1 MALGSIEHLQHYFT
15 KTGLIAKKESNAQ
28 RKGLVPA
35 IGSLSAHV
43 KANPSLSGLPNS
55 TSPYRPHFSTHLS
68 LHSRLMSRR
77 SRSFRSSNNSGGY
90 APTVTRDSGL
100 LSANGQA
107 APSSGFDALRT
118 LKMTTHA
125 TRSVRSHLLSLLDEY
140 GHTQP
145 RQVSAR
151 YRFPRAKP
159 QKRRAFFSRTDRT
172 DPLARI
178 RRAVLD
184 VLPLLRELEKSARVP
199 LSDDAYDAGSDR
211 RVVLSLRHAGWRMAR
226 VDPSLDEAEDEF
238 NVDEENEWLPWQRWD
253 ERFIEGIENQRGG
266 VAQYL
271 DIDEVLFCGSR
282 TSGLGIRAGTC
293 DAEGDTRA
301 RERALRATGGV
312 REHANMFDS
321 MRDLV
326 MEEPGELQTLVE
338 EDGNG
343 NEGDGDETSGVVED
357 HLPRWAR
364 WSTFPDDPLMHTH
377 VLLVAFLPTSS
388 AQFARSSRSGKP
400 WGYINTDS
408 IQPPNSFHLDNLSD
422 LASSPLLTRNHA
434 LRLRI
439 PRGEIV
445 RSLHPN
451 RPSPRHLP
459 RPFDFPP
466 QRLWHKQTP
475 PAATSS

>member
-43 KANPSLSGLPNS
+43 KANPSLSGLPELDLPL
-55 TSPYRPHFSTHLS
+55 SPALLDP
-68 LHSRLMSRR
+68 
-77 SRSFRSSNNSGGY
+77 SFPPFTPYVKTSGGY
-90 APTVTRDSGL
+90 APTITRDSGL
-100 LSANGQA
+100 LSVNGQA

-118 LKMTTHA
+118 LKVTTHA

-172 DPLARI
+172 DPLPRI

-211 RVVLSLRHAGWRMAR
+211 RVVLSLRHAGWRTAR

-238 NVDEENEWLPWQRWD
+238 NVDEESEWLPWERWD
-253 ERFIEGIENQRGG
+253 ERFVRSSGWPYMEDFKIEGIENQRGG

-343 NEGDGDETSGVVED
+343 NEGGDETSGVVED

-451 RPSPRHLP
+451 RPSRASPSSTFRLP
-459 RPFDFPP
+459 ASAIM
-466 QRLWHKQTP
+466 T
-475 PAATSS
+475 